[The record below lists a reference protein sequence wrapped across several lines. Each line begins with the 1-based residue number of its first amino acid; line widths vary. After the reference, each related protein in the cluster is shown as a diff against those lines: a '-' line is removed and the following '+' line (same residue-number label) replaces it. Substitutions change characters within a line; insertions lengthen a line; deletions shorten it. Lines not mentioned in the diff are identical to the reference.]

1 MSIGEKLREL
11 RQKKGLSQEELA
23 KVVQVSQPWISQIER
38 GTKIVTVPL
47 AKELAAFFQ
56 CSVVELIGEEEG
68 ERRKEIEK

>member
-23 KVVQVSQPWISQIER
+23 KAVQVSQPWISQIER
-38 GTKIVTVPL
+38 GTKILTVPL
-47 AKELAAFFQ
+47 AKELASFFQ